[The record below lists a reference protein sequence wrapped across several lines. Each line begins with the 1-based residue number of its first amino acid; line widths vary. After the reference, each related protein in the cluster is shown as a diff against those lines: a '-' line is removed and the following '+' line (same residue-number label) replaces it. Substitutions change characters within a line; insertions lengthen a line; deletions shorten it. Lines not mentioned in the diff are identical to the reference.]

1 MSEEQESLLVADSP
15 SSAATSHEKT
25 GAAVSLDQRE
35 RESHRIEEIRRAR
48 DRLASYS
55 RAIDTYYDEIPVRL
69 RDHPDAQSRC
79 LELLSNAEVAL
90 TPPVGRKS
98 LIQSRLDLT
107 RLQIEMTRTESAKTS
122 FLVVVMMVYIFS
134 ALAGTAVTFDLVDLS
149 SPASQLNQQLVMGIP
164 KPVWVWAI
172 IGSFTSMLLRAGSF
186 PFSNRIEAIRWLLF
200 RPVLGVVMGVMTYLM
215 LTAWLI
221 VFAGSSTTQTSE
233 LIWVIAFVGS
243 FSDTLSVNLLQKVI
257 GHFEPQ
263 AKSEEVEAPAAIL
276 SK

>member
-1 MSEEQESLLVADSP
+1 MTRWAVFLE
-15 SSAATSHEKT
+15 TST
-25 GAAVSLDQRE
+25 IDASRRE
-35 RESHRIEEIRRAR
+35 
-48 DRLASYS
+48 
-55 RAIDTYYDEIPVRL
+55 P
-69 RDHPDAQSRC
+69 
-79 LELLSNAEVAL
+79 
-90 TPPVGRKS
+90 
-98 LIQSRLDLT
+98 T

-200 RPVLGVVMGVMTYLM
+200 RPVVGVVMGVMTYLM

-221 VFAGSSTTQTSE
+221 VFAGSSTTQTPE

-257 GHFEPQ
+257 GRFEPQ